1 MSSSDKSKSS
11 LSKEAKLTSE
21 LAAILDDRNL
31 TDIEVETEAMSVRVS
46 RTPPAQTMVA
56 AAPTATVAPAAAP
69 AAPAPAAAPAGETA
83 PSNDADLSAHAG
95 AVKSPMVGTYYE
107 AAEPGAPAFVKV
119 GDSVKAGQTLCI
131 IEAMK
136 VMNPITAPSA
146 GKVTHIACENGQP
159 IEFEQLLLVIE

>member
-46 RTPPAQTMVA
+46 RTPAAQTMVA
-56 AAPTATVAPAAAP
+56 AAPAAAPVAAAAPAAAP
-69 AAPAPAAAPAGETA
+69 AQAEAAP
-83 PSNDADLSAHAG
+83 SQSDDLSSHAG

-136 VMNPITAPSA
+136 VMNPITAPAA

>member
-11 LSKEAKLTSE
+11 LSKEARLTSE

-56 AAPTATVAPAAAP
+56 AAPAAAAPAAAPALAAAP
-69 AAPAPAAAPAGETA
+69 AAPAADTPAAA
-83 PSNDADLSAHAG
+83 SDLASHAG

-107 AAEPGAPAFVKV
+107 AAEPGAPAFIKV

-159 IEFEQLLLVIE
+159 IEFEQLLVVIE

>member
-46 RTPPAQTMVA
+46 RTPPAQTMVTAAPA
-56 AAPTATVAPAAAP
+56 AAPMAAAAP
-69 AAPAPAAAPAGETA
+69 AAPAAAPAEAAAPASGG
-83 PSNDADLSAHAG
+83 DLSSHAG

-146 GKVTHIACENGQP
+146 GTVTHVACENGQP

>member
-46 RTPPAQTMVA
+46 RTPAAQTMVA
-56 AAPTATVAPAAAP
+56 AAPAAAPVAAAAPAAAP
-69 AAPAPAAAPAGETA
+69 AQAEAAP
-83 PSNDADLSAHAG
+83 SQSDDLSSHAG

-107 AAEPGAPAFVKV
+107 AAEPGATAFVKV

-136 VMNPITAPSA
+136 VMNPITAPAA

>member
-31 TDIEVETEAMSVRVS
+31 TDIELETEAMSVRVS
-46 RTPPAQTMVA
+46 RTPAAQTMVA
-56 AAPTATVAPAAAP
+56 AAPAAVAPAPAAAP
-69 AAPAPAAAPAGETA
+69 AAPAAAPAAPAA
-83 PSNDADLSAHAG
+83 PSGDADLSSHAG

-107 AAEPGAPAFVKV
+107 SAEPGAPAFIAV
-119 GDSVKAGQTLCI
+119 GDKVTKGQTLCI

-136 VMNPITAPSA
+136 VMNTISAPAS
-146 GKVTHIACENGQP
+146 GTVKHIACSNATP
-159 IEFEQLLLVIE
+159 VEFDQLLVVVE

>member
-46 RTPPAQTMVA
+46 RTPAAQTMVA
-56 AAPTATVAPAAAP
+56 AAPAAGAPAPAAAP
-69 AAPAPAAAPAGETA
+69 AAPAAAPAAPAA
-83 PSNDADLSAHAG
+83 PSGDADLSSHAG

>member
-56 AAPTATVAPAAAP
+56 AAPAAAAPAVAPAPAAAP
-69 AAPAPAAAPAGETA
+69 AAPAADAPAAG
-83 PSNDADLSAHAG
+83 SDLASHAG

-107 AAEPGAPAFVKV
+107 AAEPGAPSFIKV

-159 IEFEQLLLVIE
+159 IEFEQLLVVIE

>member
-46 RTPPAQTMVA
+46 RTPAAQTMVA
-56 AAPTATVAPAAAP
+56 AAPAAAPVAAAAPAAAP
-69 AAPAPAAAPAGETA
+69 AQAEAAP
-83 PSNDADLSAHAG
+83 SQSDDLSSHAG

-136 VMNPITAPSA
+136 VMNPITAPAA

-159 IEFEQLLLVIE
+159 IEFEQLLVVIE

>member
-46 RTPPAQTMVA
+46 RTPPAQTMLA
-56 AAPTATVAPAAAP
+56 AAPSAAVAPAD
-69 AAPAPAAAPAGETA
+69 APAPAAAPAPAGEPT
-83 PSNDADLSAHAG
+83 PSGDGDLSSHAG

-107 AAEPGAPAFVKV
+107 AAEPGAPAFVKI

>member
-56 AAPTATVAPAAAP
+56 AAPAAAAPAAPPAPAAAP
-69 AAPAPAAAPAGETA
+69 AAPAADAPAA
-83 PSNDADLSAHAG
+83 SDLASQAG

-107 AAEPGAPAFVKV
+107 AAEPGAPAFIKV

-159 IEFEQLLLVIE
+159 IEFEQLLVVIE

>member
-11 LSKEAKLTSE
+11 LSKEARLTSE

-56 AAPTATVAPAAAP
+56 AAPAAAAPAAPPAPAAAP
-69 AAPAPAAAPAGETA
+69 AAPAADAPAA
-83 PSNDADLSAHAG
+83 SDLASHAG

-107 AAEPGAPAFVKV
+107 AAEPGAPAFIKV

-159 IEFEQLLLVIE
+159 IEFEQLLVVIE

>member
-1 MSSSDKSKSS
+1 
-11 LSKEAKLTSE
+11 
-21 LAAILDDRNL
+21 
-31 TDIEVETEAMSVRVS
+31 
-46 RTPPAQTMVA
+46 
-56 AAPTATVAPAAAP
+56 
-69 AAPAPAAAPAGETA
+69 
-83 PSNDADLSAHAG
+83 
-95 AVKSPMVGTYYE
+95 MVGTYYE

-136 VMNPITAPSA
+136 VMNPITAPAA

>member
-46 RTPPAQTMVA
+46 RTPAAQTMVA
-56 AAPTATVAPAAAP
+56 AAPAAAPVAAAAPAAAP
-69 AAPAPAAAPAGETA
+69 AQAEAAPSQ
-83 PSNDADLSAHAG
+83 SNDLSSHAG

-136 VMNPITAPSA
+136 VMNPITAPAA